1 MELEDNV
8 ILQPTSPLRSK
19 RLRNKLKEELQRTD
33 SAISLTESYEF
44 NWVLIDDVHVKPTYT
59 KDLDVKI

>member
-1 MELEDNV
+1 M
-8 ILQPTSPLRSK
+8 
-19 RLRNKLKEELQRTD
+19 NKLKEELQRTD